1 MIRRGI
7 AEDIPSIVNML
18 KDYSQHINIKCAAD
32 VFSVPK
38 VSKLV
43 SLCIRQ
49 GYVWVFEKDG
59 EIIGSLVAREQV
71 NLFTE
76 GLLET
81 QVIALYVKP
90 EYRNGTIGGRLLIA
104 YDRECEK
111 NGIRVS
117 WMGAQVTTELNN
129 KSLDRLGY
137 TLSEQ
142 SFIKE
147 R

>member
-1 MIRRGI
+1 MIRRASI
-7 AEDIPSIVNML
+7 EDIPHIVKML
-18 KDYSQHINIKCAAD
+18 KEYSQSINIKCAAD
-32 VFSVPK
+32 VFSTPK

-43 SLCIRQ
+43 SSSINE

-59 EIIGSLVAREQV
+59 EIRGSLVAREQI
-71 NLFTE
+71 NMFTE

-81 QVIALYVKP
+81 HLIAIYVKP
-90 EYRNGTIGGRLLIA
+90 EYRNGTIGGRLLKT
-104 YDRECEK
+104 YDKQCEK

-117 WMGAQVTTELNN
+117 WIGAQVTTELNN
-129 KSLDRLGY
+129 KSLERLGY
-137 TLSEQ
+137 NLSEQ

>member
-1 MIRRGI
+1 MVRRAI
-7 AEDIPSIVNML
+7 AGDIPSIVNML
-18 KDYSQHINIKCAAD
+18 RDYSQHINIKCAAD

-43 SLCIRQ
+43 SLCINQ

-71 NLFTE
+71 NLFTD

-81 QVIALYVKP
+81 QLVALYVKP
-90 EYRNGTIGGRLLIA
+90 EYRNGTIGGRLLLS
-104 YDRECEK
+104 YDKQCEE
-111 NGIRVS
+111 NDIRVS
-117 WMGAQVTTELNN
+117 WIGAQVTTELNN

-137 TLSEQ
+137 KLSEQ

>member
-1 MIRRGI
+1 MIRRAI

-18 KDYSQHINIKCAAD
+18 RDYSQHINIKCAAE

-49 GYVWVFEKDG
+49 GYVWVFEKDS

-90 EYRNGTIGGRLLIA
+90 EHRNGTTGGRLLIA
-104 YDRECEK
+104 YDKECEK

-129 KSLDRLGY
+129 KSLERLGY

>member
-1 MIRRGI
+1 MVRRAI
-7 AEDIPSIVNML
+7 AGDIPSIVNML

-43 SLCIRQ
+43 SLCINQ

-71 NLFTE
+71 NLFTD

-81 QVIALYVKP
+81 QLVALYVKP
-90 EYRNGTIGGRLLIA
+90 EYRNGTIGGRLLLS
-104 YDRECEK
+104 YDKQCEE

-117 WMGAQVTTELNN
+117 WIGAQVTTELNN

-137 TLSEQ
+137 KLSEQ

>member
-7 AEDIPSIVNML
+7 AEDIPHIVKML

-43 SLCIRQ
+43 SLSINQ

-71 NLFTE
+71 NLFTD

-104 YDRECEK
+104 YDKGCEEK
-111 NGIRVS
+111 GIRVS

-129 KSLDRLGY
+129 KSLERLGY
-137 TLSEQ
+137 KLSEQ

>member
-1 MIRRGI
+1 MIRRGM
-7 AEDIPSIVNML
+7 AEDIPHIVRML

-43 SLCIRQ
+43 SLSINQ

-71 NLFTE
+71 NLFTD

-104 YDRECEK
+104 YDKGCEDK
-111 NGIRVS
+111 GIRVS

-129 KSLDRLGY
+129 KSLERLGY
-137 TLSEQ
+137 KLSEQ

>member
-7 AEDIPSIVNML
+7 AEDIPHIVRML

-43 SLCIRQ
+43 SLSINQ

-71 NLFTE
+71 NLFTD

-81 QVIALYVKP
+81 HVIALYVKP

-104 YDRECEK
+104 YDKGCEEK
-111 NGIRVS
+111 GIRVS

-129 KSLDRLGY
+129 KSLERLGY
-137 TLSEQ
+137 KLSEQ

>member
-1 MIRRGI
+1 MVRRAI
-7 AEDIPSIVNML
+7 AGDIPSIVNML

-43 SLCIRQ
+43 SLCINQ

-71 NLFTE
+71 NLFTD

-81 QVIALYVKP
+81 QLVALYVKP
-90 EYRNGTIGGRLLIA
+90 EYRNGTIGGRLLLS
-104 YDRECEK
+104 YDKQCEE
-111 NGIRVS
+111 NDIRVS
-117 WMGAQVTTELNN
+117 WIGAQVTTELNN

-137 TLSEQ
+137 KLSEQ